1 MESVCVRLDDRL
13 VKKIDSCMRA
23 GNYSTKTDF
32 IREAIR
38 IKITDFEKEQLR
50 QKQWEKLVSL
60 KGSVKPSGKDF
71 LKERMK
77 ADAFFRELADKG
89 KLEEYL
95 Q

>member
-13 VKKIDSCMRA
+13 AKKIDSCMRS

-38 IKITDFEKEQLR
+38 VKVTDFEKEQLR
-50 QKQWEKLVSL
+50 QKQWEKLASL

-77 ADAFFRELADKG
+77 VDAFFRELAENG
-89 KLEEYL
+89 KLKDYL
-95 Q
+95 K